1 MGLASLSASQV
12 SSMCRELDACVENLQ
27 SRLFG
32 NAGFPYV
39 FLDATYISCRDSGR
53 VSKAALV
60 TAIGVFHRIEFEL
73 FTKQKFRVSR
83 RKFFGFH
90 GEGHAGP

>member
-60 TAIGVFHRIEFEL
+60 TAIGCC
-73 FTKQKFRVSR
+73 S
-83 RKFFGFH
+83 
-90 GEGHAGP
+90 AGMRWLLGLDVVDVES